1 MLLVKAVVHG
11 ESQNII
17 ISEETCDMV
26 KYITENGKVNTTNKS
41 NITDVEVIKNLN
53 SIEIMSVVSLIKLNE
68 GLRVQEKKVSSMI
81 SKYLDINNAL
91 TIKDIEPLL
100 TNRGYKNIYML
111 MRKGIITT
119 ENGAIPEILYV
130 HDLKNKSKY
139 EFNINEKRKLAEAL
153 NYNYTNLDELTF
165 SAKIKELFG
174 QTKCNNS
181 KENTKKNHE
190 KNEVEEIVNQG
201 MVVVEDLASVIKNL
215 ITNIN
220 K

>member
-11 ESQNII
+11 EPQNII

-100 TNRGYKNIYML
+100 TDKGYKNLYIL
-111 MRKGIITT
+111 TRKGIIKAG
-119 ENGAIPEILYV
+119 NGVTPEILYV
-130 HDLKNKSKY
+130 QDPKNKSKY
-139 EFNINEKRKLAEAL
+139 EFNTNEKEKLAEAL
-153 NYNYTNLDELTF
+153 NYNYTNLDERTF
-165 SAKIKELFG
+165 CAKIKELFG
-174 QTKCNNS
+174 QAKCNNS

-190 KNEVEEIVNQG
+190 KNEVEEIVSQG

-215 ITNIN
+215 ITDIN